1 MDINNIAIES
11 IRSDYIKEYLT
22 NIHHQFTLEE
32 QATIIYN
39 SDIVLEDKMHIFEN
53 ILNRALKQN
62 NKQTVDSINEII
74 AEIKE
79 INHIINGADDKI
91 LVYEGDIQTYC
102 SKGLKNL
109 IEKIHIEN
117 NKVYNVDIHN
127 IDTVEII
134 GCISLNNKY
143 EPISYEL
150 ESTKDNYIKNMYVN
164 VPTDIKIGD
173 IVYEVGST
181 TEYVVV
187 NNISNCN
194 MQLDYTDDSII
205 VIPRC
210 VLNSTEDYRKQ
221 IEKIYEI
228 RISNIENPCAEP
240 DIIMQNN
247 MTLSIFNVTK

>member
-1 MDINNIAIES
+1 MDTNNITIES
-11 IRSDYIKEYLT
+11 IRSDYIKDYLK

-39 SDIVLEDKMHIFEN
+39 SNIVLESKIHIFEN
-53 ILNRALKQN
+53 IADEALKQN
-62 NKQTVDSINEII
+62 NKQLVNNISDI
-74 AEIKE
+74 IKE
-79 INHIINGADDKI
+79 IEEIINIVNGDNSKI

-102 SKGLKNL
+102 SKGLQGL
-109 IEKIHIEN
+109 IKKINTKN
-117 NKVYNVDIHN
+117 NKIYNIDIHN

-134 GCISLNNKY
+134 GCISLNDEY

-173 IVYEVGST
+173 IIYEVGST

-194 MQLDYTDDSII
+194 IQLDYTDDSII
-205 VIPRC
+205 VIPRS
-210 VLNSTEDYRKQ
+210 VLNNTEDYRKQ

-247 MTLSIFNVTK
+247 MALSIFNVTK